1 MKIIKNVGAMD
12 RSIRV
17 IFGVLL
23 FACIGFVQNP
33 IVEWIL
39 LIGSIMLFFT
49 AYIGWCGLYKVFK
62 INTCKVK

>member
-1 MKIIKNVGAMD
+1 MKIIKNVGTAD

-17 IFGVLL
+17 ILGVLL
-23 FACIGFVQNP
+23 FAGIGFVDQP
-33 IVEWIL
+33 IIEWLL

-49 AYIGWCGLYKVFK
+49 AYIGWCGLYNAFG